1 MSTMEEMLVSRYGVL
16 LTLADCAALLN
27 RSADGLRI
35 LLYKDLEISYKLR
48 AAKVKIWA
56 RRPPLFGDTTT
67 SELSP
72 EVEVGDQI
80 ATQDLPA
87 GNMIAAASANRSAH
101 RSRPDPCAN
110 LRNRAGRA
118 ERLRIQQGVRI

>member
-48 AAKVKIWA
+48 AAKVKIGKRILFKANELA
-56 RRPPLFGDTTT
+56 RILD
-67 SELSP
+67 E
-72 EVEVGDQI
+72 
-80 ATQDLPA
+80 A
-87 GNMIAAASANRSAH
+87 
-101 RSRPDPCAN
+101 
-110 LRNRAGRA
+110 
-118 ERLRIQQGVRI
+118 